1 MNRLPSSIVAD
12 ASFVAKWIIAESDSA
27 KAKLVGVGRTLLAPE
42 FLLVE
47 CANIFWKHQRRGDL
61 GAGRSVDALAI
72 VQKAPFLWTRD
83 AELVDDAC
91 RLSSDLKHPV
101 YDCLYLALA
110 LRRRVP
116 VVTADRRFAAL
127 GQTYA
132 SMANYLV
139 ALDSLA

>member
-12 ASFVAKWIIAESDSA
+12 ASVVAKWILEESDSERA
-27 KAKLVGVGRTLLAPE
+27 KIVGIGRTLLAPE

-47 CANIFWKHQRRGDL
+47 CANIFWKHERLGGL

-72 VQKAPFLWTRD
+72 VQKAPFLWTSD
-83 AELVDDAC
+83 ADLVDDAC

-127 GQTYA
+127 AQKHGG
-132 SMANYLV
+132 MAEHLI